1 MQPEAIVK
9 VSSATLGL
17 SDDVEVRQAAQA
29 EVLAMHMRQ
38 VAPEDFPEGVEGR
51 AEALGIEHVG
61 VGQVGVSGVPPR
73 EFLVPTGTLAVR
85 KEFSGDYRE
94 HLQSKKEG
102 DRYNEG
108 KQSARTCSKLGD
120 TVTHTCKTGTRE
132 AEAGRSL

>member
-108 KQSARTCSKLGD
+108 KQSARTLF
-120 TVTHTCKTGTRE
+120 
-132 AEAGRSL
+132 